1 MNAIRPTVAYISVD
15 NITYNIQSV
24 RSIISSGTEL
34 MAVVKADAYGHGAVE
49 VARAALA
56 AGANRL
62 AVAIVD
68 EAIELRRAQI
78 GAPILVLG
86 HTPPELAELVVKSG
100 LSATVTE
107 TEFARSLS
115 AFGMRHNRRVKVHLK
130 VDTGMNRLGVRP
142 QEAISFAEFLCSLP
156 NIELE
161 GVFTH
166 FASADAVDLTGANR
180 QLDGFTSVC
189 VDLMAKGYNLV
200 RHAANTAAILAMPES
215 HLDMVRLGIGL
226 YGLYPAEHLRSR
238 VELRPVMSLSSQIS
252 LLKWIGAGEPV
263 GYGASHVSQ
272 QESKI
277 ATVPIGY
284 ADGYSRRMSNRG
296 EAIVNGRRVPIVGMI
311 SMDQLMLD
319 VTEVECSPLDEVI
332 LLGSSGGEE
341 ISAGDI
347 AREMGTIHYEVTSL
361 LSNRITRLYLRNNR
375 VVSGRSLL
383 GRWD

>member
-15 NITYNIQSV
+15 NITYNIQSI
-24 RSIISSGTEL
+24 RSIVSAGTEL
-34 MAVVKADAYGHGAVE
+34 MAVIKADAYGHGAVE

-86 HTPPELAELVVKSG
+86 HTPPELAELVVKFG

-115 AFGMRHNRRVKVHLK
+115 AVGMRHNRRVKVHLK

-142 QEAISFAEFLCSLP
+142 QEATSFADFLSSLP

-180 QLDGFTSVC
+180 QLERLTSVC
-189 VDLMAKGYNLV
+189 IGLKAKGYNLV
-200 RHAANTAAILAMPES
+200 RHAANTAATLGMPDS

-226 YGLYPAEHLRSR
+226 YGLYPAEHLRKR
-238 VELRPVMSLSSQIS
+238 VELRPVLSLSSHIS
-252 LLKWIGAGEPV
+252 LLKWVGAGEHV
-263 GYGASHVSQ
+263 GYGTSHATKE
-272 QESKI
+272 ESKI

-296 EAIVNGRRVPIVGMI
+296 GAIVNGSRVPIVGMI
-311 SMDQLMLD
+311 CMDQLMLD
-319 VTEVECSPLDEVI
+319 VTGVECSPLDEVI
-332 LLGSSGGEE
+332 LLGSSGAVE
-341 ISAGDI
+341 ISADDI
-347 AREMGTIHYEVTSL
+347 AREMGSINYEVTSL
-361 LSNRITRLYLRNNR
+361 LSNRIARVYLRNNR